1 MSLHRVPAFVERGI
15 DPTWVAWSTT
25 FDAILAGA
33 STFLLGTFAG
43 HVPSRYLGAGGFLLM
58 ALSAWILV
66 EGQSVVA
73 MFVSMGMF
81 GFGIGGMMYMQ
92 NIIWADYFGRVH
104 LGAIRGI
111 VNPITM
117 VMSAAGAPVA
127 GYVYDITGSY
137 NPVWWT
143 SIGLMLLG
151 ALVIVVTPPP
161 EAQ

>member
-1 MSLHRVPAFVERGI
+1 M
-15 DPTWVAWSTT
+15 
-25 FDAILAGA
+25 
-33 STFLLGTFAG
+33 FL
-43 HVPSRYLGAGGFLLM
+43 
-58 ALSAWILV
+58 
-66 EGQSVVA
+66 
-73 MFVSMGMF
+73 SMGMF

-104 LGAIRGI
+104 LGAIRGL

-117 VMSAAGAPVA
+117 IMSAAGAPIA

-151 ALVIVVTPPP
+151 AVVIVVTPPP
-161 EAQ
+161 KAP